1 MSIDWPIGRWVAAAL
16 LVTAD
21 GRYLMQLRDDVP
33 TIMLPGHWS
42 LFGGSIDAGESADA
56 ALRRELL
63 EELEFAARDVALFTE
78 MIVELPREPRRYDRM
93 SFFAV
98 SVTTGDI
105 AGMVLREGAD
115 LRLFTPE
122 ALALEPRVA
131 PWDLAAVM
139 MHARQYQLFPRAQ
152 KR

>member
-21 GRYLMQLRDDVP
+21 GRYLMQLRDDIP
-33 TIMLPGHWS
+33 TIMLPAHWS
-42 LFGGSIDAGESADA
+42 LFGGSIDEGESAA
-56 ALRRELL
+56 AAMRRELL
-63 EELEFAARDVALFTE
+63 EELEFPARDVALFTE

-98 SVTTGDI
+98 PVTTGDI
-105 AGMVLREGAD
+105 AGMQLREGAD

-139 MHARQYQLFPRAQ
+139 MHARQHQLFPRAQ

>member
-1 MSIDWPIGRWVAAAL
+1 MSIAWPIGRWVAAAL
-16 LVTAD
+16 MVTGD
-21 GRYLMQLRDDVP
+21 GRYLMQLRDDIP
-33 TIMLPGHWS
+33 TIMLPGHWA
-42 LFGGSIDAGESADA
+42 LFGGSIDEGESAETA
-56 ALRRELL
+56 MRRELM
-63 EELEFAARDVALFTE
+63 EELEFRASDVAPFTE

-98 SVTTGDI
+98 AITPGDVD
-105 AGMVLREGAD
+105 GMVLREGAD
-115 LRLFTPE
+115 RRLFTPE

-139 MHARQYQLFPRAQ
+139 MHARRYQLFPRAQ